1 MDRVAKNKHEASVLT
16 NDRSAVV
23 GPDQAMTQGAQGLT
37 AQDPIPNT
45 DEVELIQRVQRGDK
59 EAFRVLVERY
69 QARAVRLAFTV
80 VRERAEAEDVVQEAF
95 VKAYLSIAE
104 FENKSS
110 FFTWLYRIIVNMA
123 IDFRRKRQRRGI
135 EQSFDSPAQG
145 ADRNEEKPLSD
156 VIPDEGPNPEAQFIG
171 KHSLGVMKRSLDSL
185 SEEHRVVVLLRE
197 IEGLS
202 YDEIADSLG
211 VAKGTVMSRLF
222 YARKKLQD
230 DVNKE

>member
-1 MDRVAKNKHEASVLT
+1 MDRVAKDKGIANVMAVGTSAGVRVDGGSESGTAAAS
-16 NDRSAVV
+16 
-23 GPDQAMTQGAQGLT
+23 
-37 AQDPIPNT
+37 
-45 DEVELIQRVQRGDK
+45 DEINLVQRAKRGEKD
-59 EAFRVLVERY
+59 AFRVLVERY
-69 QARAVRLAFTV
+69 QARAYRLAFTV

-95 VKAYLSIAE
+95 VKAYLSLAE
-104 FENKSS
+104 FENKSC

-123 IDFRRKRQRRGI
+123 IDFKRKRNRRGV

-145 ADRNEEKPLSD
+145 ADRNEEKSLSD
-156 VIPDEGPNPEAQFIG
+156 VLPDSGPDPEAQFIG
-171 KHSLGVMKRSLDSL
+171 KHSLGVMKKSLDSL
-185 SEEHRVVVLLRE
+185 SGEHRAVVLLRE